1 MDPVSCGHTGLFI
14 RPCRWHDAAG
24 ELSTKTGASFRQGA
38 LRQDSLRPN
47 GGSQER
53 EALLGGAAQGE
64 PVGQIWLDPFLGAGE
79 RHTGMQKERADPAER
94 EEGTR

>member
-1 MDPVSCGHTGLFI
+1 MARRSRRAQHKNRGIFPTGGT
-14 RPCRWHDAAG
+14 AA
-24 ELSTKTGASFRQGA
+24 ELAEAKWRITGAG
-38 LRQDSLRPN
+38 SL
-47 GGSQER
+47 
-53 EALLGGAAQGE
+53 AGGAAQGE

>member
-1 MDPVSCGHTGLFI
+1 MADHRSGK
-14 RPCRWHDAAG
+14 PCW
-24 ELSTKTGASFRQGA
+24 
-38 LRQDSLRPN
+38 
-47 GGSQER
+47 
-53 EALLGGAAQGE
+53 GGAAQGE